1 MSLRWQHDPMV
12 REPVLVAAFTGWNDA
27 ADAATDAVDWLA
39 ARYGATEF
47 ATIDEQVHVD
57 FQAQRPQVTLTNG
70 ALRDLQWPT
79 YRLRAAVTPDGEPD
93 LVLLTGPEPNYEWR
107 RFCESVLGVAVRT
120 GAHSI
125 VTFGSLLADA
135 PHTRAPRLSGS
146 ATDPVTMER
155 IGATRSRYEGP
166 TGIVGVLH
174 DTVRTAG
181 FHAASMW
188 VPVPHYVASP
198 PNPPAIVAL
207 LHGLGRAVDLAV
219 DTRDLRVAAQAWSTR
234 VDAAVTAD
242 RELHEYVSGLED
254 AYDEGEDDGDD
265 EDDDGVPF
273 DPVDLPD
280 GDAIAEAF
288 EEYLRDQGP

>member
-1 MSLRWQHDPMV
+1 MSLRWEHDPLV
-12 REPVLVAAFTGWNDA
+12 RDPVLVAAFAGWNDA

-47 ATIDEQVHVD
+47 ASVDEQVHVD
-57 FQAQRPQVTLTNG
+57 FQAQRPQVTLTDG

-79 YRLRAAVTPDGEPD
+79 FTVRAAATPDGEPD

-107 RFCESVLGVAVRT
+107 GFCDSVMDLARRA

-135 PHTRAPRLSGS
+135 PHTRAPQLSGS

-155 IGATRSRYEGP
+155 LGASRSRYEGP

-174 DTVRTAG
+174 DTVRHAG
-181 FHAASMW
+181 FHAASLW
-188 VPVPHYVASP
+188 VPVPHYVAAA

-219 DTRDLRVAAQAWSTR
+219 DTRDLRVAARAWSAR
-234 VDAAVTAD
+234 VDAAVEAD
-242 RELHEYVSGLED
+242 RELREYVAGLED
-254 AYDEGEDDGDD
+254 AYDDEGD
-265 EDDDGVPF
+265 EGPTTF
-273 DPVDLPD
+273 PGDLPD

-288 EEYLRDQGP
+288 EEYLRDQGR

>member
-1 MSLRWQHDPMV
+1 MV

-39 ARYGATEF
+39 ARYGATAF
-47 ATIDEQVHVD
+47 ATIDEQIHVD

-70 ALRDLQWPT
+70 ALRDVQWPG
-79 YRLRAAVTPDGEPD
+79 YSVRAAVTPDGEPD
-93 LVLLTGPEPNYEWR
+93 LVLLSGPEPNYEWR
-107 RFCESVLGVAVRT
+107 RFCNSVIGVAERT
-120 GAHSI
+120 GTRTI

-146 ATDPVTMER
+146 STDPVTMER
-155 IGATRSRYEGP
+155 IAASRSRYEGP

-188 VPVPHYVASP
+188 APVPHYVASP

-219 DTRDLRVAAQAWSTR
+219 DTRDLRVASDAWSAR
-234 VDAAVTAD
+234 VDAAVAAD
-242 RELHEYVSGLED
+242 RELREYVAGLEET
-254 AYDEGEDDGDD
+254 YDDDLEGD
-265 EDDDGVPF
+265 EDDESAPF
-273 DPVDLPD
+273 DAVDLPD

-288 EEYLRDQGP
+288 EEYLRDQGS

>member
-1 MSLRWQHDPMV
+1 MSLRWEHDPMV
-12 REPVLVAAFTGWNDA
+12 RDPVLVAAFTGWNDA

-39 ARYGATEF
+39 ARYGATVF
-47 ATIDEQVHVD
+47 ATVDEQVHVD
-57 FQAQRPQVTLTNG
+57 FQAQRPQVTLTDG
-70 ALRDLQWPT
+70 ALRDLQWPG
-79 YRLRAAVTPDGEPD
+79 YSLRAAVTPDGEPD

-107 RFCESVLGVAVRT
+107 RFCTSIIGVAERT
-120 GAHSI
+120 RARTI

-135 PHTRAPRLSGS
+135 PHTRAPRISGS

-155 IGATRSRYEGP
+155 IAASRSRYEGP

-219 DTRDLRVAAQAWSTR
+219 DTRDLRVASDAWSAR
-234 VDAAVTAD
+234 VDAAVAAD
-242 RELHEYVSGLED
+242 RELREYVAGLEES
-254 AYDEGEDDGDD
+254 YDDDLED
-265 EDDDGVPF
+265 EDDDDETSF
-273 DPVDLPD
+273 DAVDLPD